1 MYYLKNTLF
10 LDLTKNQK
18 ASLFSFMKSF
28 VKKHSLGSLQAD
40 EILERFIEDEEYY
53 FKQDNPH
60 FEWII
65 EEFEK
70 EKFLKELKTLI
81 KENLKQLEIKEAQ
94 KPFLEKQKAFAK
106 EQRKK
111 VAEYKLSKEPPSKK
125 QLYYYNKL
133 CEKYK
138 IEKIETDGLS
148 KLDLKNL
155 IGKIIDDEQ
164 CIKKIGPDKELS

>member
-28 VKKHSLGSLQAD
+28 VKKHSSIGLQAD

-53 FKQDNPH
+53 YAQNNPH

-70 EKFLKELKTLI
+70 EKFLKELKALI

-111 VAEYKLSKEPPSKK
+111 AAEYKLSKEPPSKK

-138 IEKIETDGLS
+138 LEKIETDGLS

-164 CIKKIGPDKELS
+164 CIKKIGPYKELS